1 MTETIQQLKEDIA
14 ILQEKLQ
21 KLEEQ
26 DPEMLL
32 LRQGKVDFVE
42 YKKKAYLRIEYTDSF
57 SGVYR
62 WYKKE
67 ITFGDNLSWTLI
79 LNHSQFYY
87 LLEKFYQEEV
97 VKQKEEYPYK

>member
-32 LRQGKVDFVE
+32 LRQGKVDVVIII
-42 YKKKAYLRIEYTDSF
+42 IELIIELNTQIVF
-57 SGVYR
+57 LVFISGLC
-62 WYKKE
+62 E
-67 ITFGDNLSWTLI
+67 N
-79 LNHSQFYY
+79 
-87 LLEKFYQEEV
+87 
-97 VKQKEEYPYK
+97 